1 MSGATKEI
9 REMEKGQAQKMNIV
23 IVGHVDHGKSTVIG
37 RLLADT
43 GSLPQGKLEKVKAD
57 CARNAKPFE
66 YAFLLDA
73 LKDEQAQGITID
85 TARSFFK
92 SAKREYIII
101 DAPGHIEF
109 LKNMITGAA
118 RAEAALLII
127 DAKEGV
133 QENSKRH
140 GYLLSMLGIRQIA
153 VCVNK
158 MDLVNYSQEVF
169 EKIEKEYRAFL
180 KQAGIEPK
188 VFIPIAAFHGDNMVS
203 PSKNLSWYKGGSILN
218 ALDSFEKAPSLEAK
232 PFRMPV
238 QGIYKFTEEG
248 DDRRIV
254 AGRVESGSISVGDKV
269 VFLPSGKHSEISSIE
284 IFNAPKKNKIA
295 AGNSAGFTL
304 KEQIYINRGDIMCRL
319 EEEQPSVSTLI
330 KVDIFWMGREPFAL
344 KKEYKI
350 KIGTAKVPIWLK
362 EIKKVINASDL
373 KREDKQQV
381 DRHEV
386 AECVLECS
394 SPVAFD
400 LAGSIEATGRFVI
413 VDKYDISGG
422 GIITQV
428 IKDDQA
434 EVREQVQQREM
445 KWDYSIVD
453 SKAREEKYGHPPKLI
468 LLTGRVG
475 VDKKS
480 IAKEIEKNLF
490 ERGAKTYFLGIGN
503 LLRGLDADVHKSQR
517 HEHVRRLGEVA
528 HILLDAGLIV
538 LCTASNLTDEEL
550 RLLQEVTERSRMLV
564 VNVGPNDFRGSILDL
579 ALNQEEAVSSN
590 VKKILSHLEAGN
602 ILRPS

>member
-1 MSGATKEI
+1 MPSTQKE
-9 REMEKGQAQKMNIV
+9 KAVSQQQKMNIV

-140 GYLLSMLGIRQIA
+140 GYLLSMLGIRQVA

-158 MDLVNYSQEVF
+158 MDLVNYSQKSF
-169 EKIEKEYRAFL
+169 DAIEKEYRAFL
-180 KQAGIEPK
+180 KQIGLEPK
-188 VFIPIAAFHGDNMVS
+188 CFIPIAAFHGDNMVTT
-203 PSKNLSWYKGGSILN
+203 SKNLLWYKGDSILG
-218 ALDSFEKAPSLEAK
+218 ALDNFEKAPSLEAK

-248 DDRRIV
+248 DERRIA
-254 AGRVESGSISVGDKV
+254 AGRIESGSVAVGDKV
-269 VFLPSGKHSEISSIE
+269 VFLPSGKRSEISSIE
-284 IFNAPKKNKIA
+284 MFNVPPRKKI
-295 AGNSAGFTL
+295 SAGESVGFTF
-304 KEQIYINRGDIMCRL
+304 KEQIYINRGDIMCKADQEL
-319 EEEQPSVSTLI
+319 PQVSTLI
-330 KVDIFWMGREPFAL
+330 EVDIFWMGREPFAL

-350 KIGTAKVPIWLK
+350 KIGTAKVPVWLK
-362 EIKKVINASDL
+362 EIKKVIDASDL
-373 KREDKQQV
+373 KKEEKQHV

-386 AECVLECS
+386 AECILECS
-394 SPVAFD
+394 APIAFD

-413 VDKYDISGG
+413 VDKYDIAGG
-422 GIITQV
+422 GIITKV

-434 EVREQVQQREM
+434 EVREQVQQREI
-445 KWDYSIVD
+445 KWDYSIID
-453 SKAREEKYGHPPKLI
+453 PETREEKYGHTPKFI

-480 IAKEIEKNLF
+480 IAKEVEKNLF

-503 LLRGLDADVHKSQR
+503 LLRGLDVDVHKSKR
-517 HEHVRRLGEVA
+517 HEHVRRMGEVA
-528 HILLDAGLIV
+528 HILMDAGLIV
-538 LCTASNLTDEEL
+538 LGTASNLTDEEL
-550 RLLQEVTERSRMLV
+550 RLLQEVTDRSKMLV
-564 VNVGPNDFRGSILDL
+564 INVGPNDFRGSILDL
-579 ALNQEEAVSSN
+579 SLKKEDSVAKN
-590 VKKILSHLEAGN
+590 VKQILSLLETGN
-602 ILRPS
+602 VLRPS